1 MPATLS
7 LSALAQRV
15 VQSPGLGL
23 FLMTLFGAFAMHVF
37 QQYKGFTGSIGFLKA
52 AFPGRSAVFYVRL
65 DLCVVVLF
73 GSVIGYV
80 VFSPTA
86 PLPALAAG
94 FGWTGA
100 MQSLIAEGSHGPS

>member
-1 MPATLS
+1 MSATLS
-7 LSALAQRV
+7 RLAALV
-15 VQSPGLGL
+15 VHTPAVGLY
-23 FLMTLFGAFAMHVF
+23 LMTVFGAFAMHVF

-52 AFPGRSAVFYVRL
+52 ALPGRTPVFYVRL

-80 VFSPTA
+80 VFSPDA

-100 MQSLIAEGSHGPS
+100 MQSLIVKRPHATS

>member
-1 MPATLS
+1 MT
-7 LSALAQRV
+7 LSALLQLV
-15 VQSPGLGL
+15 VHSQDVELY
-23 FLMTLFGAFAMHVF
+23 LMTLFGAFAMHVF

-65 DLCVVVLF
+65 DLCIVVLF

-100 MQSLIAEGSHGPS
+100 MQSLIVKRPHATS

>member
-1 MPATLS
+1 MTA
-7 LSALAQRV
+7 SALLQV
-15 VQSPGLGL
+15 VVHSQHVELYG
-23 FLMTLFGAFAMHVF
+23 MTLFGAFAMHVF

-52 AFPGRSAVFYVRL
+52 AFPARSAVFYVRL
-65 DLCVVVLF
+65 DLCIVVLF

-100 MQSLIAEGSHGPS
+100 MQSLIAKRPHATS